1 MPRNTFESLLPYS
14 GAVAGLCWIGQSA
27 LQRTTTRDVPGAATT
42 SVIRDNLAT
51 NYASV
56 ACLVLMGM
64 SLLIFATAVR
74 NLLRSGEP
82 GEATFSHIAYG
93 GWLVVV
99 AGISQMV
106 TWNWGLINGAA
117 VAADDAALETLSYV
131 HFFGWAGMG
140 IGLATAFIATGLGG
154 HRGALL
160 PKWFTIPT
168 IIFGALG
175 ALGTAGIPPGGFV
188 TYLLLPLWLIA
199 ASILM
204 ARQQRAHTTTT
215 HAVDLTT

>member
-1 MPRNTFESLLPYS
+1 MPRNTFERFLPYS
-14 GAVAGLCWIGQSA
+14 GAVAGVCWIGQASM
-27 LQRTTTRDVPGAATT
+27 QRTTSRDQPGAATT
-42 SVIRDNLAT
+42 SVIRENLAI

-117 VAADDAALETLSYV
+117 AAADDAALQALSYV

-154 HRGALL
+154 QRAALL

-168 IIFGALG
+168 IAFGALG
-175 ALGTAGIPPGGFV
+175 ALGTAGIPPGGLV

-199 ASILM
+199 ASIVM
-204 ARQQRAHTTTT
+204 ARQQHAHTPT
-215 HAVDLTT
+215 HPIDLTT

>member
-27 LQRTTTRDVPGAATT
+27 LQRTTTRDAPGAATT
-42 SVIRDNLAT
+42 SVVRDNLAT

-117 VAADDAALETLSYV
+117 AAADDAALQALSYV

-140 IGLATAFIATGLGG
+140 RLFITSMDGQEVDPVMFYTILTGGLAMIANLV
-154 HRGALL
+154 ADFL
-160 PKWFTIPT
+160 
-168 IIFGALG
+168 
-175 ALGTAGIPPGGFV
+175 
-188 TYLLLPLWLIA
+188 Y
-199 ASILM
+199 
-204 ARQQRAHTTTT
+204 
-215 HAVDLTT
+215 AVIDPRIRVNA